1 MAWVAVVAFLLLGE
15 IGTVIGLNQ
24 WAMDASPFTHI
35 PKIPSAPFAATPLV
49 WLTAVAAGAI
59 VAGLAGLRG
68 REIG

>member
-1 MAWVAVVAFLLLGE
+1 VFAPSLDYGWHLQLEELE
-15 IGTVIGLNQ
+15 ECHGLRDPRAGRS
-24 WAMDASPFTHI
+24 W
-35 PKIPSAPFAATPLV
+35 SAPFAATPLV